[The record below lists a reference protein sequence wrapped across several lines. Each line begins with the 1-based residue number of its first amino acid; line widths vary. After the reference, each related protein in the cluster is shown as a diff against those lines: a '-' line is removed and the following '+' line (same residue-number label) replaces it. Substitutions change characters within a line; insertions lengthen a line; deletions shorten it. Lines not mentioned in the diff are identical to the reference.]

1 MERRYSKLV
10 FSGYTAD
17 NDLLDGF
24 ISGLTDANILQVL
37 MDGPIVNWKCY
48 GHITIDIEQA
58 EFLGFINIKYGKLWS
73 PCFHGAFKTGVEAAG
88 WEMKKIAQW
97 TFSIVSWFSY
107 QLIRL
112 LKSAGTTQ
120 GFLNSGGG
128 GGGGGGGH
136 GVRNQEFYWMGN
148 FSRYGGWTDFQLM
161 WGTSSSPPSLPHTNT
176 HTHI

>member
-48 GHITIDIEQA
+48 GHITIDREQA

-73 PCFHGAFKTGVEAAG
+73 PCFHGAFKTGVEDCSVDL
-88 WEMKKIAQW
+88 
-97 TFSIVSWFSY
+97 FNSSWFSC
-107 QLIRL
+107 QVIRL

-120 GFLNSGGG
+120 GFLNSGKGWG
-128 GGGGGGGH
+128 WGWWVG

-161 WGTSSSPPSLPHTNT
+161 WGTSSSPPLTTAHK
-176 HTHI
+176 HTHAHIILRIT